1 MYSHTLSLIKKYL
14 RSHTVTVLE
23 NDLPPTTKRFKGL
36 KDCIQTTYGK
46 KFSSEREGV
55 QIMIWWYSWVVSFCQ
70 FPYLAFI
77 TKFEPLC
84 VLKKIVFQYCVCVR
98 SFEHFC
104 DGRNMVSQYS
114 DSGRSFPKDSIF
126 ACKTKSV
133 WRTRARTN
141 IYSNG
146 IHCSG

>member
-1 MYSHTLSLIKKYL
+1 MKVGDNYVFISENTILNKKNIYDRTPSPYWKTIFL
-14 RSHTVTVLE
+14 
-23 NDLPPTTKRFKGL
+23 LPQRDS

-84 VLKKIVFQYCVCVR
+84 ILKKIVFQY
-98 SFEHFC
+98 
-104 DGRNMVSQYS
+104 
-114 DSGRSFPKDSIF
+114 
-126 ACKTKSV
+126 
-133 WRTRARTN
+133 
-141 IYSNG
+141 
-146 IHCSG
+146 